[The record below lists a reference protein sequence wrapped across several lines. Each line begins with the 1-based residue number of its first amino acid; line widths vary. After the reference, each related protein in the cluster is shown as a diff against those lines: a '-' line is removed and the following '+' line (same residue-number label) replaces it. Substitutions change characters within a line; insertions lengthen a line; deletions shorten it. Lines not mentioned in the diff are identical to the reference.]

1 MRLLIDRWLSGPLA
15 LRAAC
20 ACGWLALLA
29 AAAYAWL
36 APLLRDVNQMKMQFR
51 QQAVELQALQRRQ
64 AAQPDRRDAITALEA
79 QLVLKPFSPLTLNPG
94 PEGHLI
100 RWQPQGETGELELAL
115 TWPHAPAV
123 FEALAQTDMLAH
135 GFTLRRESDQSLRMT
150 LQLERAHEK

>member
-94 PEGHLI
+94 PDGHLI

-115 TWPHAPAV
+115 TWPHVQAV
-123 FEALAQTDMLAH
+123 FESLAQTDMLAH
-135 GFTLRRESDQSLRMT
+135 GFTLRRENDQSLRMT

>member
-100 RWQPQGETGELELAL
+100 RW
-115 TWPHAPAV
+115 
-123 FEALAQTDMLAH
+123 
-135 GFTLRRESDQSLRMT
+135 
-150 LQLERAHEK
+150 